1 VGITGKKMKWTGPA
15 KWLTD
20 YQRNVYTTRRK
31 KMTKEQY
38 QNVILLLAVIAWAI
52 CLGAGCLIAIGIK
65 LIGG

>member
-1 VGITGKKMKWTGPA
+1 
-15 KWLTD
+15 
-20 YQRNVYTTRRK
+20 
-31 KMTKEQY
+31 MTKEQY